1 VRNSVTATTKPV
13 VDAENDLL
21 IAGLKYVSTGTV
33 SLAVTAISYP
43 GC

>member
-21 IAGLKYVSTGTV
+21 IAGLKYVSTV
-33 SLAVTAISYP
+33 SLAETVISYP